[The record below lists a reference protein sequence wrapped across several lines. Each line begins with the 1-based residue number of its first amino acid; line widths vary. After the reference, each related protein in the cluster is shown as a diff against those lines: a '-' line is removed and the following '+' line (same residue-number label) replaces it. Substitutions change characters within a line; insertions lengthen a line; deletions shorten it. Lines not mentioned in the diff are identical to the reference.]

1 VLSAPRQTFVWLGHD
16 VPRFNSLVVAT
27 PTRFD
32 TLPATSALLGPGDG
46 SSLAQRLAMKTGKL
60 VLVSSN
66 LPVDSSLLQVRLE
79 HKSRVVIEPD

>member
-1 VLSAPRQTFVWLGHD
+1 
-16 VPRFNSLVVAT
+16 
-27 PTRFD
+27 
-32 TLPATSALLGPGDG
+32 
-46 SSLAQRLAMKTGKL
+46 MKTGKL